1 MTRFLEPLVIT
12 HVLLGA
18 YSGVLLG
25 IGLTFSLAN
34 FLISYGKVSGRVL
47 RARIS
52 RLISVIIFVM
62 SMFFFQLSQGLI
74 RYLAEFITQIMKTP
88 IISSLWFVYP
98 ISIAR
103 GIYLSFND
111 PYRGFQL
118 LLIQVAYV
126 LAFLAL
132 YLKSF
137 NEYFTKVTTPTI
149 LVLKYKVWPVT
160 APKRWTMS
168 YLAAVAIK
176 DFKVAIRE
184 PRVASLVFTPLYL
197 TVTFLLSLLFSKIHR
212 SPAFCDSSS
221 IAYAI
226 MLTMT
231 VPLVLFQLIISEGRS
246 LWLSLHILGKR
257 RLLKGKILFTVTS
270 CTIHAVIVAVI
281 MSVLFNSVI
290 PLILIVEAIL
300 TSYTISCIIAI
311 MMAPKLTPMLR
322 AIPSFTFIET
332 SKLVLISLLIVGSS
346 IGAYGLM
353 LMFLA
358 RTQVLLISLAICV
371 LEAGVLHLLVERI
384 SEGAI

>member
-1 MTRFLEPLVIT
+1 MTRFLEPLVIV

-25 IGLTFSLAN
+25 IGLAFSLAN

-111 PYRGFQL
+111 PYRGLQL
-118 LLIQVAYV
+118 LLIQIAYI
-126 LAFLAL
+126 LAFLVL
-132 YLKSF
+132 YMKSF
-137 NEYFTKVTTPTI
+137 NNYFIKATVPMI
-149 LVLKYKVWPVT
+149 LVLKYKTLPVSV
-160 APKRWTMS
+160 PKKWTMS
-168 YLAAVAIK
+168 YLAAIIIK
-176 DFKVAIRE
+176 DFKIMIRE

-197 TVTFLLSLLFSKIHR
+197 TIMFLLPLFSSKMR
-212 SPAFCDSSS
+212 RNPVFCDISS

-226 MLTMT
+226 MLIMI
-231 VPLVLFQLIISEGRS
+231 VPLVLLQLIISEGKS
-246 LWLSLHILGKR
+246 LWLSLHILGKK
-257 RLLKGKILFTVTS
+257 RLLKGKIFFTIAN
-270 CTIHAVIVAVI
+270 CTIYAVVVALI
-281 MSVLFNSVI
+281 MSMLFNSII
-290 PLILIVEAIL
+290 PLILILEAIL

-311 MMAPKLTPMLR
+311 RIAPKLTPMLR
-322 AIPSFTFIET
+322 AMPSFTPAE
-332 SKLVLISLLIVGSS
+332 SLKLGLISLLVMGSS

-353 LMFLA
+353 LMFFA
-358 RTQVLLISLAICV
+358 KTQALLISLIICI